1 MNIVF
6 EKWPEI
12 IEHLRVEHE
21 LSNVSFNTWIL
32 PLKVYDVVDNT
43 VFILV
48 SINSSVEYIE
58 KKYLLPL
65 KVCISEITGSDY
77 EVVFLSEDDS
87 RITEIG
93 SSSIESNNKKRT
105 KTASEK
111 AGLNPKYTF
120 DTFVV
125 GSNNNFAHAASLAVA
140 ESPGEVYN
148 PLFLY
153 GDVGLGKT
161 HLMHS
166 IAHFI
171 LNKNAKKKVLYVTSE
186 TYTNELIEA
195 LKKGKT
201 ADNESAMAL
210 FRDKYRN
217 NDVLLI
223 DDIQFIIGK
232 ESTQEEFFH
241 TFNHLHTSGK
251 QIIISSDK
259 PPRDIETL
267 EARLRTR
274 FEWGLIADIS
284 APDYETRMAILRKKI
299 ELDHLEKYNIPEDVL
314 KYIADNIKSNIRELE
329 GSLNKLIALY
339 KLNKSASHSLTIDIS
354 LAAEALKDLISSYN
368 NREVTPELIL
378 DIVADHFNITIAD
391 LKSNKRSANISV
403 PRQIAMYLIRYLT
416 ETPLQAIGIIL
427 GGKDHSTIKYGVE
440 KIEKSIVKDETLNNT
455 INIIKK
461 KINPA

>member
-1 MNIVF
+1 MNIVE

-21 LSNVSFNTWIL
+21 LSNVSFTTWIQ
-32 PLKVYDVVDNT
+32 PLKVYEVIQNT

-48 SINSSVEYIE
+48 NMNASVEYIE

-65 KVCISEITGSDY
+65 KVCIAEITGTEF
-77 EVVFLSEDDS
+77 EVVFISEDDEKLN
-87 RITEIG
+87 EIQNM
-93 SSSIESNNKKRT
+93 SIEASQKKRT
-105 KTASEK
+105 KSAAEK

-125 GSNNNFAHAASLAVA
+125 GGNNKFAHAASLAVA
-140 ESPGEVYN
+140 ESPGQAYN

-153 GDVGLGKT
+153 GGVGLGKT

-166 IAHFI
+166 IAHFT
-171 LNKNAKKKVLYVTSE
+171 LQNNPKKKVLYVTSE
-186 TYTNELIEA
+186 TFTNELIES
-195 LKKGKT
+195 LKNGKT
-201 ADNESAMAL
+201 SGNESAMSK

-241 TFNHLHTSGK
+241 TFNHLHTLGK

-259 PPRDIETL
+259 PPKDIETL

-284 APDYETRMAILRKKI
+284 SPDYETRMAILKKKI
-299 ELDHLEKYNIPEDVL
+299 ELDHLEKYNIPDEVL
-314 KYIADNIKSNIRELE
+314 QYIATNIKTNIRELE
-329 GSLNKLIALY
+329 SSLNKLIALY
-339 KLNKSASHSLTIDIS
+339 KLNNNEGTIDIA
-354 LAAEALKDLISSYN
+354 LAAEALKDLISSKN

-378 DIVADHFNITIAD
+378 DIVADHYNITVAD
-391 LKSNKRSANISV
+391 LKSNKRNADIAN
-403 PRQIAMYLIRYLT
+403 PRQIAMYLMRNMIEKENSLKT
-416 ETPLQAIGIIL
+416 IGIIL
-427 GGKDHSTIKYGVE
+427 GGKDHSTVKYGIE
-440 KIEKSIVKDETLNNT
+440 KIESEMKKDETLANT